1 MTFFVNGINIR
12 EVYKIGMELLDYM
25 GKKEPSRAGE
35 VIVSPVPVIS
45 IYENPHHRVLLNAVR
60 DANPFFHFME
70 GIWMIAGSDQSA
82 FLDHYVSDYSGRFAD
97 EGKRLH
103 GAYGHRW
110 VNHFGGLD
118 QVEEAIKIL
127 TADPTS
133 RRVVIGMWDPS
144 ADLGTDSK
152 DIPCNTHIYFRI
164 RQGKLEMMVNC
175 RSNDII
181 WGAYG
186 ANAVHF
192 SMLQEYMSSRLDL
205 QIGRL
210 YQNSWNY
217 HAYTS
222 IFERCLAGVKDDTW
236 IAPYKG
242 YRPLCSQPSAFA
254 AECRRYVNGYLQ
266 DPFRNDVFYDV
277 VFPMQRAYHYHKE
290 KDYPKAILEAN
301 EIVAEDWRQAC
312 VEWLQRRQKNYELK
326 IQGGGADSVS

>member
-1 MTFFVNGINIR
+1 MTLFVQGENVR
-12 EVYKIGMELLDYM
+12 DAYKTGMELLSYV

-35 VIVSPVPVIS
+35 VIVSPVPVIT
-45 IYENPHHRVLLNAVR
+45 IYEYPHHRVLLNAVR

-70 GIWMIAGSDQSA
+70 GIWMLSGSNQSA
-82 FLDHYVSDYSGRFAD
+82 FLDNYVSDFSERFTD

-110 VNHFGGLD
+110 LIHFGGLD

-127 TADPTS
+127 SVDPTS
-133 RRVVIGMWDPS
+133 RRVVIAMWDPS
-144 ADLGTDSK
+144 ADLGTASK

-164 RQGKLEMMVNC
+164 KHHHLEMMINC

-222 IFERCLAGVKDDTW
+222 IFEKCLDGIRDDTW
-236 IAPYKG
+236 MAPYKG
-242 YRPLCSQPSAFA
+242 YHPLCSHPSAFLS
-254 AECRRYVNGYLQ
+254 ECARFVNSDFGATFY
-266 DPFRNDVFYDV
+266 NEVFWNV
-277 VFPMQRAYHYHKE
+277 AFPMRDAYALYK
-290 KDYPKAILEAN
+290 KRNYPKAIESASG
-301 EIVAEDWRQAC
+301 IVAGDWRQAC
-312 VEWLQRRQKNYELK
+312 VEWLERRREKYEQSAAK
-326 IQGGGADSVS
+326 AG